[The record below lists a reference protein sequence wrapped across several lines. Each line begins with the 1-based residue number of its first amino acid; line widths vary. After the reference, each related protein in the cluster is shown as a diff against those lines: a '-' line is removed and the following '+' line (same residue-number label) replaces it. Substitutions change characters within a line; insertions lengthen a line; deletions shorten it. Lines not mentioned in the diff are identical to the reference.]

1 MAKKSEIKNE
11 SREKGENSSV
21 EQPKEKRQ
29 GESVEQQPKEKD
41 GQLKELDPDKFVDLI
56 KIIQGAK
63 DLNEL
68 KPLLYRHILKIAD
81 RNKLGDKYHLLFLY
95 EPNSSI
101 EQGMVDKIYNAIPD
115 DNKKPILLV
124 IHNHG
129 GRIEPAYLISKTC
142 KELSSQFIVAIPRK
156 AKSAATLISLG
167 GHEIHMGPMSE
178 MGPIDPQ
185 FAGLPALGI
194 SSSLESIAKI
204 VCKYPGASAMFADFM
219 KEKLDLRILG
229 YFERVS
235 ESAMQYAMRLLA
247 DKKMTLTPKE
257 VSHKL
262 VYEYKDHSF
271 VIDKEEAKELLGD
284 MIKVNTNEYRFS
296 NEIHKFLNDVNILIG
311 IINKKSLAIV
321 GSSRDFI
328 ITDKKKDDE

>member
-1 MAKKSEIKNE
+1 MAKTTKKSETQKDELEEVSPTQNE
-11 SREKGENSSV
+11 TPEK
-21 EQPKEKRQ
+21 KE
-29 GESVEQQPKEKD
+29 EKILNPD
-41 GQLKELDPDKFVDLI
+41 RFLDLV

-63 DLNEL
+63 DINDL
-68 KPLLYRHILKIAD
+68 KPTLYKHILEIAK
-81 RNKLGDKYHLLFLY
+81 RNNVLDTYHLLFLY

-115 DNKKPILLV
+115 DNKKPILLL

-142 KELSSQFIVAIPRK
+142 KELSPKFVVTIPRK

-167 GHEIHMGPMSE
+167 GNEIHMEPMSE
-178 MGPIDPQ
+178 LGPIDPQ

-204 VCKYPGASAMFADFM
+204 VCKYPESSSMFADFM

-235 ESAMQYAMRLLA
+235 ESAQQYAIRLLA
-247 DKKMTLTPKE
+247 DKKLNHTADE
-257 VSHKL
+257 VAHKL

-284 MIKVNTNEYRFS
+284 TVKVNTNEYKFG
-296 NEIHKFLNDVNILIG
+296 NEIHKFLNEVNIIIG
-311 IINKKSLAIV
+311 IINSKSLAIV
-321 GSSRDFI
+321 GSARDFI
-328 ITDKKKDDE
+328 ISDKKKDDE